1 MMRGDLIREVRIDML
16 YKMHINK
23 DELAVMD
30 EAMQEHITLM
40 DIDTPVEAAESAAK
54 KIKLL
59 REYVDLNA
67 KVTEVIKAKD
77 SAKKAY
83 NEFAFN
89 GKDVTS
95 IKSDVQ

>member
-1 MMRGDLIREVRIDML
+1 ML

-40 DIDTPVEAAESAAK
+40 DIDTQAEAAESAAK

-59 REYVDLNA
+59 REYVDLNS
-67 KVTEVIKAKD
+67 KIWDTVRSMND
-77 SAKKAY
+77 AKKAY
-83 NEFAFN
+83 EAFTF
-89 GKDVTS
+89 KDISTKREH
-95 IKSDVQ
+95 KSE